1 MANKTELKN
10 VENKISNAFVEKTEY
25 ATDSSKIKNDYV
37 TNAVLTSQLNDLKSQ
52 HFADKV
58 KKVDDKVNKNSSD
71 ILSFKSRL
79 KQKEGLA
86 TELERYTSTYRGDY
100 YYNQQSYFLFE
111 PKSKSY
117 NRNCGVINSLIST
130 GIHNDSKNTDLLSVK
145 NSNGVSPVLINQ
157 NNRLGVSFEGNF
169 MKQNKLGYFHG
180 SILNICIVY
189 KLDKIDSKKY

>member
-52 HFADKV
+52 HIADKV

-100 YYNQQSYFLFE
+100 YYNQQS
-111 PKSKSY
+111 
-117 NRNCGVINSLIST
+117 
-130 GIHNDSKNTDLLSVK
+130 
-145 NSNGVSPVLINQ
+145 
-157 NNRLGVSFEGNF
+157 
-169 MKQNKLGYFHG
+169 
-180 SILNICIVY
+180 
-189 KLDKIDSKKY
+189 